1 MQNIIFDTYNFFEN
15 NFGFLLTK
23 IQMKLFKKHEVSG
36 NEKSSDSQRKVVA
49 DEQKFDQLKEHQRIK
64 IAEWLYEAYKELR
77 VEQNRVPNGE
87 DDAKII
93 GAVMK
98 KISDA
103 EIWIPEH
110 EVEMYHKGKKNR
122 YDKRFEAESNL

>member
-1 MQNIIFDTYNFFEN
+1 MKNHQIVN
-15 NFGFLLTK
+15 GKLL
-23 IQMKLFKKHEVSG
+23 QMNK
-36 NEKSSDSQRKVVA
+36 
-49 DEQKFDQLKEHQRIK
+49 KFDQLKEHQRVK

-103 EIWIPEH
+103 EIWIPER
-110 EVEMYHKGKKNR
+110 EVVMYYEEKKAR
-122 YDKRFEAESNL
+122 FLKRFETENRA